1 MFFLILEY
9 FRSLHSFCSVG
20 LGDPDSS
27 SASIVS
33 SCFLFLFLLW
43 VLGLLTVLSSHKLTF
58 VSLQLVLLPGVYILW
73 GPLVLCH
80 QHFLCVPLHLLF
92 YLPHHFQG
100 CLSGP

>member
-9 FRSLHSFCSVG
+9 FRSLHSFRSVG
-20 LGDPDSS
+20 LGDPSSS

-33 SCFLFLFLLW
+33 FMFSFPFLLW
-43 VLGLLTVLSSHKLTF
+43 VSDLLTVLPSHKLTF

-73 GPLVLCH
+73 GLLVLCC